1 MPGRAVMARPRA
13 FQSLCEGFMIH
24 QEEGYAVRAV
34 AGYGLGRAS
43 PQARVRHGAVAAAC
57 AALCWGAF
65 AQAATPIAGPAV
77 TTLQMATEYPATSMP
92 GQGVAT
98 FAELVAK
105 KTNGTLVI
113 EPSYDAAKGF
123 KSADM
128 VDAVQS
134 RKIDAG
140 DAFAGGLSNNYPI
153 FGVSSLPFLADS
165 LKKARGLNRAAL
177 PTYEKFLS
185 DHGQK
190 LLYTT
195 PWPASGIWSKTP
207 IRSVDDLKALTI
219 RTYDSTSQEVMS
231 KAGAK
236 AVNIS
241 FSDAMPRIAAGDV
254 NAVLSSGDGG
264 AGRKLWQYLPVFTEI
279 NYAMPISVATMNLA
293 AYKALDARARKAVDA
308 AAMETDAAQ
317 WKRIEGRLQ
326 ENYDTMRK
334 NGVTIDTKLAPD
346 VKKALQ
352 EAAAH
357 SVSDWSAK
365 NAPTSKI
372 ILNRYGAK

>member
-1 MPGRAVMARPRA
+1 MM
-13 FQSLCEGFMIH
+13 H
-24 QEEGYAVRAV
+24 KEEGYALRDA
-34 AGYGLGRAS
+34 AGYGL
-43 PQARVRHGAVAAAC
+43 HGARFPVAGWRVKAAAAF
-57 AALCWGAF
+57 AALSVGAAAF
-65 AQAATPIAGPAV
+65 AVTPIAAPAV

-128 VDAVQS
+128 VDAVQA

-177 PTYEKFLS
+177 PTYEKFLA

-219 RTYDSTSQEVMS
+219 RTYDTTSQEVMN

-241 FSDAMPRIAAGDV
+241 FADAMPRIAAGDV

-293 AYKALDARARKAVDA
+293 AYKALDARSRKAVDA

-334 NGVTIDTKLAPD
+334 NGVTIDTKLPPD

-352 EAAAH
+352 QAAAN

-365 NAPTSKI
+365 NAPGSKI